1 MHRRTRTVVSKVVRM
16 DVIIQKQVM
25 TVTPID
31 DDDIQPVIL
40 TKEMLVRLS
49 KESDAGRD
57 S

>member
-1 MHRRTRTVVSKVVRM
+1 MHRRIRTVLSKVVRM

>member
-1 MHRRTRTVVSKVVRM
+1 M

-40 TKEMLVRLS
+40 TKEMLVRSS